1 MSIQPGMVDWDLAVS
16 TATRLIS
23 PGPEVSRS
31 EADAAVRSL
40 RDQVEVAAAHVER
53 ITALHPVG
61 PVPVTS
67 VVDRPSWVRVNADGM
82 SRLLTPLVQT
92 LEERRPR
99 PAGRFEQTV
108 GPKAT
113 GLQAGGVLAFLSS
126 KVLGQFEFF
135 ADPAGQLLLVAPN
148 VVEAERSLGVSP
160 ADFRLWVA
168 LHEVTH
174 RVQFTAVPWLRGH
187 LSTEIDALVDA
198 TDLDPDAMRE
208 RLSAF
213 VSQLGSALR
222 GGEESQGILG
232 LIQSPAQKEII
243 ERLTAFMSLVEGH
256 AEYVM
261 NAVGPDVVP
270 SIGYIRERFGQ
281 RRKGTGPVD
290 RLLRRLLGLD
300 VKIRQ
305 YADGSKFVG
314 AVVEAVGIDGF
325 NQVWTSPETL
335 PRKPELA
342 DPHAWVERVHGIRP
356 AASA

>member
-1 MSIQPGMVDWDLAVS
+1 
-16 TATRLIS
+16 
-23 PGPEVSRS
+23 VSRD
-31 EADAAVRSL
+31 EADETVGELYRAADTAAGHVADL
-40 RDQVEVAAAHVER
+40 THLVEPP
-53 ITALHPVG
+53 ITAL
-61 PVPVTS
+61 TR
-67 VVDRPSWVRVNADGM
+67 VVDRDAWIDVNAAAM
-82 SRLLTPLVQT
+82 RNVMTPLVDR
-92 LEERRPR
+92 LMSSNS
-99 PAGRFEQTV
+99 V
-108 GPKAT
+108 GKMAESVGSRVT
-113 GLQAGGVLAFLSS
+113 GVQAGALLGFLSG

-148 VVEAERSLGVSP
+148 VVEAERSLAVPPG
-160 ADFRLWVA
+160 DFRLWVA

-187 LSTEIDALVDA
+187 LGSEIDALVDA
-198 TDLDPDAMRE
+198 TDLDPDAVRE

-261 NAVGPDVVP
+261 NAVGPDVIP
-270 SIGYIRERFGQ
+270 SIAQIRERFGQ

-342 DPHAWVERVHGIRP
+342 DPHAWVERVHGFRP

>member
-1 MSIQPGMVDWDLAVS
+1 M
-16 TATRLIS
+16 
-23 PGPEVSRS
+23 
-31 EADAAVRSL
+31 
-40 RDQVEVAAAHVER
+40 
-53 ITALHPVG
+53 
-61 PVPVTS
+61 
-67 VVDRPSWVRVNADGM
+67 
-82 SRLLTPLVQT
+82 
-92 LEERRPR
+92 
-99 PAGRFEQTV
+99 
-108 GPKAT
+108 
-113 GLQAGGVLAFLSS
+113 
-126 KVLGQFEFF
+126 
-135 ADPAGQLLLVAPN
+135 
-148 VVEAERSLGVSP
+148 
-160 ADFRLWVA
+160 A

-198 TDLDPDAMRE
+198 TDLDPDAVRE

-213 VSQLGSALR
+213 VGQLGSALR

-270 SIGYIRERFGQ
+270 SIGQIRERFGQ

-335 PRKPELA
+335 PRKSELA
-342 DPHAWVERVHGIRP
+342 DPHAWVERVHGFRP

>member
-1 MSIQPGMVDWDLAVS
+1 M
-16 TATRLIS
+16 
-23 PGPEVSRS
+23 
-31 EADAAVRSL
+31 
-40 RDQVEVAAAHVER
+40 
-53 ITALHPVG
+53 
-61 PVPVTS
+61 
-67 VVDRPSWVRVNADGM
+67 VDRPGWVRTNADGM
-82 SRLLTPLVQT
+82 ARLLTPLVQT

-135 ADPAGQLLLVAPN
+135 ADPGGQLLLVAPN

-160 ADFRLWVA
+160 VDFRLWVA

-187 LSTEIDALVDA
+187 LADRDRRAGRRDRPRPGRDARAAVGA
-198 TDLDPDAMRE
+198 V
-208 RLSAF
+208 

-222 GGEESQGILG
+222 GGEDSQGILG

-270 SIGYIRERFGQ
+270 SIGQIRERFGQ
-281 RRKGTGPVD
+281 RRKGSGPVD

-314 AVVEAVGIDGF
+314 AVVEAVGVDGF

-335 PRKPELA
+335 PRKSELA
-342 DPHAWVERVHGIRP
+342 DPHAWVERVHGFRP

>member
-1 MSIQPGMVDWDLAVS
+1 MVDWDLAVS

-40 RDQVEVAAAHVER
+40 REQVEVAAAHVER

-61 PVPVTS
+61 PIPVTR
-67 VVDRPSWVRVNADGM
+67 VVDRPGWVRVNADGM
-82 SRLLTPLVQT
+82 ARLLTPLVQT

-135 ADPAGQLLLVAPN
+135 ADPAVQLLLVAPN
-148 VVEAERSLGVSP
+148 VVEAERSLGVPP

-198 TDLDPDAMRE
+198 TDLDPDAVRE

-213 VSQLGSALR
+213 VGQLGSALR

-270 SIGYIRERFGQ
+270 SIGQIRERFGQ

-325 NQVWTSPETL
+325 NQVWTSPEAL
-335 PRKPELA
+335 PRKSELA
-342 DPHAWVERVHGIRP
+342 DPHAWVERVHGVRP

>member
-1 MSIQPGMVDWDLAVS
+1 MVDWDLAVS

-40 RDQVEVAAAHVER
+40 REQVEVAAAHVER

-61 PVPVTS
+61 PIPVTR
-67 VVDRPSWVRVNADGM
+67 VVDRPGWVRVNADGM
-82 SRLLTPLVQT
+82 ARLLTPLVQT

-148 VVEAERSLGVSP
+148 VVEAERSLGVPP

-198 TDLDPDAMRE
+198 TDLDPDAVRE

-213 VSQLGSALR
+213 VGQLGSALR

-270 SIGYIRERFGQ
+270 SIGQIRERFGQ

-325 NQVWTSPETL
+325 NQVWTSPEAL
-335 PRKPELA
+335 PRKSELA
-342 DPHAWVERVHGIRP
+342 DPHAWVERVHGVRP

>member
-1 MSIQPGMVDWDLAVS
+1 MSSQPGMVDWDLAVS

-40 RDQVEVAAAHVER
+40 REQVEVAAAHVER

-61 PVPVTS
+61 PIPVTR
-67 VVDRPSWVRVNADGM
+67 VVDRPGWVRVNADGM
-82 SRLLTPLVQT
+82 ARLLTPLVQT

-187 LSTEIDALVDA
+187 LNTEIDALVDA
-198 TDLDPDAMRE
+198 TDLDPDAVRE

-213 VSQLGSALR
+213 VGQLGSALR

-270 SIGYIRERFGQ
+270 SIGQIRERFGQ

-325 NQVWTSPETL
+325 NQVWTSPEAL
-335 PRKPELA
+335 PRKSELA
-342 DPHAWVERVHGIRP
+342 DPHAWVERVHGVRP